1 LVLGKEDGMRS
12 RISIL
17 AGAVI
22 ATVLMVMAL
31 RMWDRAAHVAFGAD
45 RPQIALYAGRAAA
58 VATGALA
65 QMIVILIVLG
75 NLYRRRASD
84 MILRVLAA
92 VVFMVSLVSAIAL
105 SLAAR
110 G

>member
-1 LVLGKEDGMRS
+1 
-12 RISIL
+12 
-17 AGAVI
+17 
-22 ATVLMVMAL
+22 
-31 RMWDRAAHVAFGAD
+31 
-45 RPQIALYAGRAAA
+45 

-65 QMIVILIVLG
+65 QTIVILMVLG

-92 VVFMVSLVSAIAL
+92 MVFMVSLVSAIAL

-110 G
+110 N

>member
-1 LVLGKEDGMRS
+1 MERTMRS
-12 RISIL
+12 KISIF

-22 ATVLMVMAL
+22 AAVLMVMAL
-31 RMWDRAAHVAFGAD
+31 RMWEQAPHVAFGAD
-45 RPQIALYAGRAAA
+45 RPEIALYAGRAAA

-65 QMIVILIVLG
+65 QTIVILMVLG

-92 VVFMVSLVSAIAL
+92 MVFMVSLVSAIAL

-110 G
+110 N